1 MSSNASN
8 TPAPENKT
16 TTAEESASNQS
27 PHQGTG
33 FFSMIKSIVGGMFG
47 VQSEAQREKDFQQGN
62 ATQFIIGGIIF
73 TLIFIFTILYFVNSA
88 LESAG

>member
-1 MSSNASN
+1 MSNNDSS
-8 TPAPENKT
+8 APEPKNPT
-16 TTAEESASNQS
+16 QPETS
-27 PHQGTG
+27 PQQNTGQGTG
-33 FFSMIKSIVGGMFG
+33 VFSMIKSIVGGMFG
-47 VQSEAQREKDFQQGN
+47 VQSEAQREKDFQQGS

>member
-1 MSSNASN
+1 MSNDKPS
-8 TPAPENKT
+8 APESNNST
-16 TTAEESASNQS
+16 PPETAPNQNTG
-27 PHQGTG
+27 QGTG
-33 FFSMIKSIVGGMFG
+33 FFSMIKSIAGGMFG
-47 VQSEAQREKDFQQGN
+47 VQSEAQREKDFQQGS